1 MSKPIEDAQAI
12 LTDKGTSLMQED
24 FQEMQSLFTQVEIEQ
39 WEDVVRVMEGV
50 ALIVNDPSYEGDIE
64 PIE

>member
-12 LTDKGTSLMQED
+12 LTDKGASLMQED

-50 ALIVNDPSYEGDIE
+50 ALIVNDPSYNGDIE

>member
-12 LTDKGTSLMQED
+12 LTDKGASLMQED

-50 ALIVNDPSYEGDIE
+50 ALIVNDPSYKGDIE